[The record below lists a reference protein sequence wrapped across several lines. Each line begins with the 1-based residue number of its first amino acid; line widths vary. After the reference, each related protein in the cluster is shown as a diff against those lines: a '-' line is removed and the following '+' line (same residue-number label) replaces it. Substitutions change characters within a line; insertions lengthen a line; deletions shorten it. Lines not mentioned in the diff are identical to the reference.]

1 MEEKTLVLIKPDG
14 MQKNI
19 SGTVLARFQQAGLRI
34 VACKM
39 IQLNEAILREHY
51 DFLTEK
57 PFFPEILSFM
67 QECPVL
73 ALVLKG
79 DNAIALTRELLG
91 PTDSTIAPKGTIR
104 GDFGENKSRNIAHAS
119 DGIES
124 AAKEI
129 ARFFKS
135 EEVFA

>member
-19 SGTVLARFQQAGLRI
+19 SGTVLARFQKAGLRI

-67 QECPVL
+67 QEYPVL
-73 ALVLKG
+73 ALILKG

-91 PTDSTIAPKGTIR
+91 PTDRTISPKGTIR

-119 DGIES
+119 DSIES

-129 ARFFKS
+129 ARFFKP

>member
-19 SGTVLARFQQAGLRI
+19 SGTVLARFQKAGLRI

-73 ALVLKG
+73 ALILKG

-119 DGIES
+119 DSIES

-129 ARFFKS
+129 ARFFKP

>member
-19 SGTVLARFQQAGLRI
+19 SGTVLACFQKAGLRI

-73 ALVLKG
+73 ALILKG

-119 DGIES
+119 DSIES

-129 ARFFKS
+129 ARFFKP

>member
-19 SGTVLARFQQAGLRI
+19 SGTVLARFQKAGLRI

-73 ALVLKG
+73 ALILKG

-104 GDFGENKSRNIAHAS
+104 GDFGENKMRNIAHAS
-119 DGIES
+119 DSIES

-129 ARFFKS
+129 ARFFKP

>member
-19 SGTVLARFQQAGLRI
+19 SGTVLARFQKAGLRI

-67 QECPVL
+67 QEYPVL
-73 ALVLKG
+73 ALILKG

-104 GDFGENKSRNIAHAS
+104 GDFGENKMRNIAHAS
-119 DGIES
+119 DSIES

-129 ARFFKS
+129 ARFFKP

>member
-19 SGTVLARFQQAGLRI
+19 SGTVLARFQKAGLRI

-67 QECPVL
+67 QEYPVL
-73 ALVLKG
+73 ALILKG

-119 DGIES
+119 DSIES

-129 ARFFKS
+129 ARFFKP